1 MNRWCRE
8 IFAAPI
14 NFQENLPI
22 QSLEKQGRAPTEG
35 AFYHTEVT
43 IMTIEPISSLM
54 TVQAQNTSAV
64 KNATTKVTTEENAS
78 EYNSANVKPIDKI
91 NQTTAVVENAQGKE
105 QSNTSAD
112 PNGEQ
117 QQHVTNEQIKK
128 AVEKLNKSMMSHS
141 EAVFGIHEA
150 TNRVTIKIIDKDTK
164 KVIKELPPEKTL
176 DMIAKVWE
184 LAGILVDEKR

>member
-1 MNRWCRE
+1 MYLLL
-8 IFAAPI
+8 IFLKD
-14 NFQENLPI
+14 LPI
-22 QSLEKQGRAPTEG
+22 EFLEKQGRAPTEG
-35 AFYHTEVT
+35 ALHHTEVT
-43 IMTIEPISSLM
+43 IMTIEPISSVM
-54 TVQAQNTSAV
+54 TVQAQNTAAA
-64 KNATTKVTTEENAS
+64 KNTTTKVTTEENTS
-78 EYNSANVKPIDKI
+78 EYNPANVQAADKI
-91 NQTTAVVENAQGKE
+91 DQTTTVVENAQSKD

-117 QQHVTNEQIKK
+117 QQQVTNEQIKK

-184 LAGILVDEKR
+184 MAGILVDEKR